1 MALASDIVCMID
13 KIFKWLGPYAA
24 HEVTIELGEIQ
35 SYSGKQQ
42 TYGKLY
48 FRKKNQG
55 TILHFN
61 VIISETHCCIT
72 CAKIQYYVY

>member
-1 MALASDIVCMID
+1 MACANKKYMALASDIVCMID
-13 KIFKWLGPYAA
+13 KIFKWLRPYAA

-48 FRKKNQG
+48 FRKKIKAQLY
-55 TILHFN
+55 T
-61 VIISETHCCIT
+61 SM
-72 CAKIQYYVY
+72 